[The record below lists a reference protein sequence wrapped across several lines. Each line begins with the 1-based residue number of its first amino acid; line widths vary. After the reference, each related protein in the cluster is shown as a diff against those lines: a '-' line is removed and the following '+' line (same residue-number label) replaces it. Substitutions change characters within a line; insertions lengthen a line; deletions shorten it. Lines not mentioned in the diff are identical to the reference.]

1 MPRPTLRRRRCNAVP
16 TTAAGLVACLALA
29 AAAILLAPS
38 PAHCSWLCKT
48 VDVSAEADYSAPD
61 LSETDWTPV
70 PLPDRDWDARGRY
83 RSACGWYRYHFT
95 PDPAFSGRDM
105 VLKLGIVDDV
115 DCTYCNGVQIGQTGA
130 FPPQASSAYNVD
142 REYLIPAGVLR
153 YGEDNVLAVKVYDM
167 GGIGGLLG
175 SPRLGYRL
183 SEQEQWLFQA
193 AGKDGEA
200 DYSEPALDDGTWAT
214 APMPDDEW
222 DKRQPQDGVYGWYRL
237 HFTVP
242 EAWRERAL
250 VLDLGLALDVD
261 QGFVN
266 GTPIGGAGE
275 FPPRVRTAAGE
286 PRLYALPPECLNW
299 DEDNV
304 LAVKVYNHSGRG
316 GLWGRPAVL
325 FGGGEGTD
333 PILESLAIAR
343 RLRLAGKHAEA
354 WQAMAGLWEQ
364 TEGKAQRPALLSEL
378 TVLYEASGQDADAVE
393 TFTRLLREHPADS
406 PSREAALA
414 LGRVQERLG
423 GLSETASYLGEDRRT
438 KGNWWLSYGTDAF
451 VLCLAGGDCDL
462 FGRPGSLCF
471 SDAMHGKDALHG
483 EPPLTYY
490 ARTSEP
496 DSWMTLGWIS
506 APVTDDPR
514 ATYNPVT
521 RRGLLAW
528 WDDGGQTH
536 PSDDAGPDILLRT
549 VIPDGLWRLAL
560 YLVDADWGGTWRPR
574 EHAIVLGTREGELL
588 AVGDTGKFGQGCW
601 QQFCVR
607 GPIEA
612 EVRVLKG
619 KSPSAVLSAF
629 ALDRMDGPAPPE
641 GLDLPAEQAQAAVA
655 APPANACRAREDY
668 LARQSAAEAEAP
680 AQNLL
685 EAWVLLHAAG
695 DTVAAPE
702 TIRRRLQ
709 EYLGLLRQSRQGEA
723 IWSVLERQAAACR
736 EAGDLRAAQLL
747 DRAWAQEVTVGQA
760 APEATAKLTE
770 RVRDWLAL
778 DDAFAGSL
786 FDLQLESAAALPAEQ
801 AAAAIAALGTPYLEQ
816 GRELRPSVRR
826 VGQTYVEAASREGGL
841 LRPAVIP
848 SLAQRAVDRL
858 RAMPQAAGCPA
869 CRQLAM
875 TWCRE
880 LLGGALETPGGP
892 DAQIAELDR
901 AADDSLGIADARADV
916 LKTKVW
922 VLAKADR
929 LAEAM
934 EVADEFWAL
943 EPTIPLLKGF
953 VGTVLGE
960 ALARAGRVDEAAV
973 SYRRAL
979 DACEGHE
986 QWYADTARRAL
997 EEIEKLKA
1005 AG

>member
-1 MPRPTLRRRRCNAVP
+1 MHGPTLRRRRCTVAPRFSV
-16 TTAAGLVACLALA
+16 TAVACLALA
-29 AAAILLAPS
+29 AAVILCAPS
-38 PAHCSWLCKT
+38 PAQCSWLCKT
-48 VDVSAEADYSAPD
+48 VGVPAEADYSAPEVPD
-61 LSETDWTPV
+61 TDWTPV
-70 PLPDRDWDARGRY
+70 PLPDRDWDERGNY
-83 RSACGWYRYHFT
+83 RSDFGWYRYHFT

-115 DCTYCNGVQIGQTGA
+115 DATYCNGTLIGQTGA

-142 REYLIPAGVLR
+142 REYLIPADVLR
-153 YGEDNVLAVKVYDM
+153 YGVDNVLAVKVYDM

-200 DYSEPALDDGTWAT
+200 DYSEPALDDSGWGT

-237 HFTVP
+237 HFTAP
-242 EAWRERAL
+242 EAWREQAL

-261 QGFVN
+261 QAFVN
-266 GTPIGGAGE
+266 GTAIGGAGE
-275 FPPRVRTAAGE
+275 FPPQARTASGE

-299 DEDNV
+299 GGDNV

-316 GLWGRPAVL
+316 GLWGRPAIL
-325 FGGGEGTD
+325 FAEGEGTD

-354 WQAMAGLWEQ
+354 WQAIAGLWEQ
-364 TEGKAQRPALLSEL
+364 TEGKPQRPALLNEL
-378 TVLYEASGQDADAVE
+378 TALYEASGQDADAVE
-393 TFTRLLREHPADS
+393 TLTRLLREHPSSS

-438 KGNWWLSYGTDAF
+438 KGDWWLSYGTDAF

-462 FGRPGSLCF
+462 FGHPGSLCF
-471 SDAMHGKDALHG
+471 SNAMHGKDTLHG

-490 ARTSEP
+490 SRTSEP
-496 DSWMTLGWIS
+496 DSWMTVGWIG

-514 ATYNPVT
+514 ASYNPLT
-521 RRGLLAW
+521 RKGLLAW

-549 VIPDGLWRLAL
+549 VIPEGLWRLAL
-560 YLVDADWGGTWRPR
+560 YFVDADWAGTWRPR
-574 EHAIVLGTREGELL
+574 EHAIVIGTREGELL
-588 AVGDTGKFGQGCW
+588 AVGDTGKLGQGCW
-601 QQFCVR
+601 QLFCVR

-619 KSPSAVLSAF
+619 TSPSAVLSAF
-629 ALDRMDGPAPPE
+629 TLDRMDGPAPPE
-641 GLDLPAEQAQAAVA
+641 GLDLPAEQLQAAVA
-655 APPANACRAREDY
+655 APPADARRAREDY
-668 LARQSAAEAEAP
+668 LARQAAAAAEAP
-680 AQNLL
+680 AKDVL
-685 EAWVLLHAAG
+685 EAWVLLHAAL

-702 TIRRRLQ
+702 TIQRRLE
-709 EYLGLLRQSRQGEA
+709 EYLGLLKQSRQGEA

-736 EAGDLRAAQLL
+736 QAGDLRAAQLL
-747 DRAWAQEVTVGQA
+747 DRAWAQQVTGDQA
-760 APEATAKLTE
+760 APEASAKLNE

-801 AAAAIAALGTPYLEQ
+801 ATAALAALGTPYLAQ
-816 GRELRPSVRR
+816 GRELLPSVRR
-826 VGQTYVEAASREGGL
+826 VGQTYVEAGAREGVL
-841 LRPAVIP
+841 LRPAGIP
-848 SLAQRAVDRL
+848 SFAQRAVDRL
-858 RAMPQAAGCPA
+858 RGIPEAAGSPA

-875 TWCRE
+875 TWCRQ
-880 LLGGALETPGGP
+880 LLGAALETPGGP
-892 DAQIAELDR
+892 DAQIAELNR
-901 AADDSLGIADARADV
+901 AAEDSLGVADARADV
-916 LKTKVW
+916 LKTKMWLLVQ
-922 VLAKADR
+922 ADR
-929 LAEAM
+929 LPEAI

-960 ALARAGRVDEAAV
+960 ALARGGRYDEAAA

-979 DACEGHE
+979 EACEGHE
-986 QWYADTARRAL
+986 QSYADTARRAL